1 MEWKL
6 RALDAEGNPI
16 EPKQESVQEPVQEN
30 VQEQVQETV
39 QEQVQETVKE
49 EVKQEKP
56 TEDGI
61 SQEQVEEQA
70 EEQAKDNEQ
79 EKEEVVVSKP
89 IELDDQSILNYL
101 KERRNVE
108 AESLDVLLNNDKEET
123 QPLPEDVANF
133 MKYRQ
138 ETGRSFEDYARLQQ
152 DWNSVD
158 DTNVLRE
165 YYKQEKPHLDAEE
178 IDYLINEE
186 FSFDSE
192 LDEEKDIKKKKIA
205 YKEELYKARNYFEGI
220 KEKYKAPLESREAE
234 IPENYKEA
242 FNFYNKYQ
250 EELDQESATQKDRSR
265 IFQEKT
271 NALFNDEFKGF
282 EFKVGDKKQVFKP
295 NDVSKVKENQLDI
308 NNFFSKHL
316 DEKGIVKDAASYH
329 KALFAAT
336 NADDLF
342 KFAYEQGQA
351 DATEGLVK
359 ETKNIDM
366 SVRSNTPTDTGGTKF
381 RAVDSGDN
389 FSFKIKKR

>member
-16 EPKQESVQEPVQEN
+16 EPKQEAAQEETQEPVQEN

-39 QEQVQETVKE
+39 QEEVVKETVENLQQEESVEEQVQE
-49 EVKQEKP
+49 
-56 TEDGI
+56 
-61 SQEQVEEQA
+61 QA
-70 EEQAKDNEQ
+70 EDTVQ
-79 EKEEVVVSKP
+79 EKEEVTKP

-108 AESLDVLLNNDKEET
+108 VESLDVLLNNDKEET
-123 QPLPEDVANF
+123 QPLPEDVAQF
-133 MKYRQ
+133 MKYKQ

-152 DWNSVD
+152 DWSAMD

-192 LDEEKDIKKKKIA
+192 LDDEKDIKKKKIA
-205 YKEELYKARNYFEGI
+205 YKEELYKARNYFEGM

-250 EELDQESATQKDRSR
+250 EELDQESAMQKDRSR

-308 NNFFSKHL
+308 NNFFSQHL

-336 NADDLF
+336 NADALF
-342 KFAYEQGQA
+342 QFAYEQGKA
-351 DATEGLVK
+351 DATDGLVK

-366 SVRSNTPTDTGGTKF
+366 TVRSNAPTDTGGTKF

-389 FSFKIKKR
+389 FSFKIRKR

>member
-16 EPKQESVQEPVQEN
+16 EPKQEEQPQQEE
-30 VQEQVQETV
+30 VQETV
-39 QEQVQETVKE
+39 QEETQAPVQEKE
-49 EVKQEKP
+49 LIKEATDGVQQQEN
-56 TEDGI
+56 I
-61 SQEQVEEQA
+61 QEQAQEQA
-70 EEQAKDNEQ
+70 EDVQ
-79 EKEEVVVSKP
+79 EKEKVVSKP

-108 AESLDVLLNNDKEET
+108 AESLDVLLNNDKQKT
-123 QPLPEDVANF
+123 QPLPEDVAKF
-133 MKYRQ
+133 VKYK
-138 ETGRSFEDYARLQQ
+138 EDTGRSFEDYARLQQ
-152 DWNSVD
+152 DWNSMD
-158 DTNVLRE
+158 DTNVIRE

-186 FSFDSE
+186 FSFDSD

-205 YKEELYKARNYFEGI
+205 YKEELYKARNHFESM
-220 KEKYKAPLESREAE
+220 KEKYKAPLESREAD

-295 NDVSKVKENQLDI
+295 NDVSGVKENQLDI
-308 NNFFSKHL
+308 NNFFNNHL
-316 DEKGIVKDAASYH
+316 DEKGIVKDAESYH

-336 NADDLF
+336 NADALF
-342 KFAYEQGQA
+342 QFAYEQGKA
-351 DATEGLVK
+351 DATDGLVK

-366 SVRSNTPTDTGGTKF
+366 SVRSNTPTDSGGTKF
-381 RAVDSGDN
+381 RALDSGDD

>member
-16 EPKQESVQEPVQEN
+16 EPKQEEQPQQEE
-30 VQEQVQETV
+30 VQETV
-39 QEQVQETVKE
+39 QEETQAPVQEEELVKETTDAVSEENIQEQVQE
-49 EVKQEKP
+49 
-56 TEDGI
+56 
-61 SQEQVEEQA
+61 QA
-70 EEQAKDNEQ
+70 EDVQ
-79 EKEEVVVSKP
+79 EKEEVVSKP
-89 IELDDQSILNYL
+89 VELDDQSILNYL

-108 AESLDVLLNNDKEET
+108 AESLDVLLNNDKQEA

-133 MKYRQ
+133 MKYKQ

-152 DWNSVD
+152 DWSAID
-158 DTNVLRE
+158 DTNVIRE

-186 FSFDSE
+186 FSFDSD

-205 YKEELYKARNYFEGI
+205 YKEELYKARNHFEGM
-220 KEKYKAPLESREAE
+220 KEKYKAPLESREAD

-250 EELDQESATQKDRSR
+250 EELDQESASQKDRSR

-308 NNFFSKHL
+308 NNFFNKHL
-316 DEKGIVKDAASYH
+316 DEKGIVKDASSYH

-336 NADDLF
+336 NADALF
-342 KFAYEQGQA
+342 QFAYEQGKA
-351 DATEGLVK
+351 DATDGLVK

-366 SVRSNTPTDTGGTKF
+366 SVRSNTPTDSGGTKF

-389 FSFKIKKR
+389 F

>member
-16 EPKQESVQEPVQEN
+16 EPKQESVQEDAQEPVQEP

-39 QEQVQETVKE
+39 QEEVVKETVENLQQE
-49 EVKQEKP
+49 E
-56 TEDGI
+56 
-61 SQEQVEEQA
+61 SVEEQVK
-70 EEQAKDNEQ
+70 EQAEDTVQ
-79 EKEEVVVSKP
+79 EKEEVTKP

-108 AESLDVLLNNDKEET
+108 VESLDVLLNNDKEEA
-123 QPLPEDVANF
+123 QPLPEDVAQF
-133 MKYRQ
+133 MKYKQ
-138 ETGRSFEDYARLQQ
+138 ETGRSVEDYARLQQ
-152 DWNSVD
+152 DWSAMD

-192 LDEEKDIKKKKIA
+192 LDDEKDIKKKKIA
-205 YKEELYKARNYFEGI
+205 YKEELYKARNYFEGM

-250 EELDQESATQKDRSR
+250 EELDQESAMQKDRSR

-308 NNFFSKHL
+308 NNFFSQHL

-336 NADDLF
+336 NADALF
-342 KFAYEQGQA
+342 QFAYEQGKA
-351 DATEGLVK
+351 DATDGLVK

-366 SVRSNTPTDTGGTKF
+366 TVRSNAPTDTGGTKF

-389 FSFKIKKR
+389 FSFKIRKR

>member
-16 EPKQESVQEPVQEN
+16 EPKQEEQPQQEE
-30 VQEQVQETV
+30 VQETV
-39 QEQVQETVKE
+39 QEETQAPVQEEELVKETTDAVQQQENIQEQVQE
-49 EVKQEKP
+49 
-56 TEDGI
+56 
-61 SQEQVEEQA
+61 QA
-70 EEQAKDNEQ
+70 EDVQ
-79 EKEEVVVSKP
+79 EKEEVVSKP
-89 IELDDQSILNYL
+89 VELDDQSILNYL

-108 AESLDVLLNNDKEET
+108 AESLDVLLNNDKQET

-133 MKYRQ
+133 MKYKQ

-152 DWNSVD
+152 DWSAMD

-186 FSFDSE
+186 FSFDSD

-205 YKEELYKARNYFEGI
+205 YKEELYKARNHFEGM
-220 KEKYKAPLESREAE
+220 KEKYKAPLESREAD

-250 EELDQESATQKDRSR
+250 EELDQESASQKDRSR

-308 NNFFSKHL
+308 NNFFNKHL
-316 DEKGIVKDAASYH
+316 DEKGIVKDASSYH

-336 NADDLF
+336 NADALF
-342 KFAYEQGQA
+342 QFAYEQGKA
-351 DATEGLVK
+351 DATNGLVK

-366 SVRSNTPTDTGGTKF
+366 TVRSNTPTESGGTKF

>member
-16 EPKQESVQEPVQEN
+16 EPKQEAAQEETQEPVQEN

-39 QEQVQETVKE
+39 QEEVVKETVDNVQQE
-49 EVKQEKP
+49 E
-56 TEDGI
+56 
-61 SQEQVEEQA
+61 SVEEQVK
-70 EEQAKDNEQ
+70 EQAEDTVQ
-79 EKEEVVVSKP
+79 EKEEVTKP

-108 AESLDVLLNNDKEET
+108 VESLDVLLNNDKEET
-123 QPLPEDVANF
+123 QPLPEDVAQF
-133 MKYRQ
+133 MKYKQ

-152 DWNSVD
+152 DWNAMD

-192 LDEEKDIKKKKIA
+192 LDDEKDIKKKKIA
-205 YKEELYKARNYFEGI
+205 YKEELYKARNYFEGM

-250 EELDQESATQKDRSR
+250 EELDQESAMQKDRSR

-308 NNFFSKHL
+308 NNFFSQHL

-336 NADDLF
+336 NADALF
-342 KFAYEQGQA
+342 QFAYEQGKA
-351 DATEGLVK
+351 DATDGLVK

-366 SVRSNTPTDTGGTKF
+366 TVRSNAPTDTGGTKF

-389 FSFKIKKR
+389 FSFKIRKR

>member
-30 VQEQVQETV
+30 V

>member
-16 EPKQESVQEPVQEN
+16 EPKQEAAQEETQEPVQEN
-30 VQEQVQETV
+30 VQEQVQE
-39 QEQVQETVKE
+39 QVQETVQE
-49 EVKQEKP
+49 EVVKETVENLQQE
-56 TEDGI
+56 E
-61 SQEQVEEQA
+61 SVEEQVQ
-70 EEQAKDNEQ
+70 EQAEDTVQ
-79 EKEEVVVSKP
+79 EKEEVTKP

-108 AESLDVLLNNDKEET
+108 VESLDVLLNNDKEEA
-123 QPLPEDVANF
+123 QPLPEDVAQF
-133 MKYRQ
+133 MKYKQ
-138 ETGRSFEDYARLQQ
+138 ETGRSVEDYARLQQ
-152 DWNSVD
+152 DWSAMD

-192 LDEEKDIKKKKIA
+192 LDDEKDIKKKKIA
-205 YKEELYKARNYFEGI
+205 YKEELYKARNYFEGM

-250 EELDQESATQKDRSR
+250 EELDQESAMQKDRSR

-308 NNFFSKHL
+308 NNFFSQHL

-336 NADDLF
+336 NADALF
-342 KFAYEQGQA
+342 QFAYEQGKA
-351 DATEGLVK
+351 DATDGLVK

-366 SVRSNTPTDTGGTKF
+366 TVRSNAPTDTGGTKF

-389 FSFKIKKR
+389 FSFKIRKR

>member
-16 EPKQESVQEPVQEN
+16 EPKQESVQEEAQEPIQEP

-39 QEQVQETVKE
+39 QEEVVKETVENVQQEESVEEQVQE
-49 EVKQEKP
+49 
-56 TEDGI
+56 
-61 SQEQVEEQA
+61 QA
-70 EEQAKDNEQ
+70 EDTVQ
-79 EKEEVVVSKP
+79 EKEEVTKP

-108 AESLDVLLNNDKEET
+108 VESLDVLLNNDKEET
-123 QPLPEDVANF
+123 QPLPEDVAQF
-133 MKYRQ
+133 MKYKQ

-152 DWNSVD
+152 DWNAMD

-192 LDEEKDIKKKKIA
+192 LDDEKDIKKKKIA
-205 YKEELYKARNYFEGI
+205 YKEELYKARNYFEGM

-234 IPENYKEA
+234 IPENYREA

-250 EELDQESATQKDRSR
+250 EELDQESAMQRDRSR

-308 NNFFSKHL
+308 NNFFSQHL

-336 NADDLF
+336 NADALF
-342 KFAYEQGQA
+342 QFAYEQGKA
-351 DATEGLVK
+351 DATDGLVK

-366 SVRSNTPTDTGGTKF
+366 TVRSNAPTDTGGTKF

-389 FSFKIKKR
+389 FSFKIRKR

>member
-16 EPKQESVQEPVQEN
+16 EPKQEEQPQQEE
-30 VQEQVQETV
+30 VQETV
-39 QEQVQETVKE
+39 QEETQAPVQEEELVKETTDAVSEENIQEQVQE
-49 EVKQEKP
+49 
-56 TEDGI
+56 
-61 SQEQVEEQA
+61 QA
-70 EEQAKDNEQ
+70 EDVQ
-79 EKEEVVVSKP
+79 EKEEVVSKP
-89 IELDDQSILNYL
+89 VELDDQSILNYL

-108 AESLDVLLNNDKEET
+108 AESLDVLLNNDKQEA

-133 MKYRQ
+133 MKYKQ

-152 DWNSVD
+152 DWSAMD

-186 FSFDSE
+186 FSFDSD

-205 YKEELYKARNYFEGI
+205 YKEELYKARNHFEGM
-220 KEKYKAPLESREAE
+220 KEKYKAPLESREAD

-250 EELDQESATQKDRSR
+250 EELDQESASQKDRSR

-308 NNFFSKHL
+308 NNFFNKHL
-316 DEKGIVKDAASYH
+316 DEKGIVKDASSYH

-336 NADDLF
+336 NADALF
-342 KFAYEQGQA
+342 QFAYEQGKA
-351 DATEGLVK
+351 DATDGLVK

-366 SVRSNTPTDTGGTKF
+366 SVRSNTPTDSGGTKF

-389 FSFKIKKR
+389 FSFKIRKR

>member
-16 EPKQESVQEPVQEN
+16 EPKQEEQPQQEVAQENIEKTVQEETQAPVQEEELVKETTDAVSEEN
-30 VQEQVQETV
+30 IQEQVQE
-39 QEQVQETVKE
+39 
-49 EVKQEKP
+49 
-56 TEDGI
+56 
-61 SQEQVEEQA
+61 QA
-70 EEQAKDNEQ
+70 EDVQ
-79 EKEEVVVSKP
+79 EKEEVVSKP
-89 IELDDQSILNYL
+89 VELDDQSILNYL

-133 MKYRQ
+133 MKYKQ

-152 DWNSVD
+152 DWNDMD

-186 FSFDSE
+186 FSFDSD

-205 YKEELYKARNYFEGI
+205 YKEELYKARNYFEGM

-242 FNFYNKYQ
+242 FNFYSKYQ

-308 NNFFSKHL
+308 NNFFNKHL

-336 NADDLF
+336 NADALF
-342 KFAYEQGQA
+342 QFAYEQGKA
-351 DATEGLVK
+351 DATDGLVK

-366 SVRSNTPTDTGGTKF
+366 TVRSNTPTDSGGTKF

>member
-16 EPKQESVQEPVQEN
+16 EPKQEEQPQQEE
-30 VQEQVQETV
+30 VQETV
-39 QEQVQETVKE
+39 QEETQAPVQQEELVKETTDAVQQQENIQEQVQE
-49 EVKQEKP
+49 
-56 TEDGI
+56 
-61 SQEQVEEQA
+61 QA
-70 EEQAKDNEQ
+70 EDVQ
-79 EKEEVVVSKP
+79 EKEKVVSKP
-89 IELDDQSILNYL
+89 VELDDQSILNYL

-108 AESLDVLLNNDKEET
+108 AESLDVLLNNDKQET

-133 MKYRQ
+133 MKYKQ

-152 DWNSVD
+152 DWSAMD

-186 FSFDSE
+186 FSFDSD

-205 YKEELYKARNYFEGI
+205 YKEELYKARNHFEGM
-220 KEKYKAPLESREAE
+220 KEKYKAPLESREAD

-250 EELDQESATQKDRSR
+250 EELDQESASQKDRSR

-308 NNFFSKHL
+308 NNFFNKHL
-316 DEKGIVKDAASYH
+316 DEKGVVKDASSYH

-336 NADDLF
+336 NADALF
-342 KFAYEQGQA
+342 QFAYEQGKA
-351 DATEGLVK
+351 DATDGLVK

-366 SVRSNTPTDTGGTKF
+366 TVRSNTPTDSGGTKF

>member
-16 EPKQESVQEPVQEN
+16 EPKQEEQPQQEE
-30 VQEQVQETV
+30 VQETV
-39 QEQVQETVKE
+39 QEETQAPVQEEELVKETTDAVSEENIQEQVQE
-49 EVKQEKP
+49 
-56 TEDGI
+56 
-61 SQEQVEEQA
+61 QA
-70 EEQAKDNEQ
+70 EDVQ
-79 EKEEVVVSKP
+79 EKEEVVSKP
-89 IELDDQSILNYL
+89 VELDDQSILNYL

-108 AESLDVLLNNDKEET
+108 AESLDVLLNNDKQET

-133 MKYRQ
+133 MKYKQ

-152 DWNSVD
+152 DWSAMD

-186 FSFDSE
+186 FSFDSD

-205 YKEELYKARNYFEGI
+205 YKEELYKARNHFEGM
-220 KEKYKAPLESREAE
+220 KEKYKAPLESREAD

-250 EELDQESATQKDRSR
+250 EELDQESASQKDRSR

-308 NNFFSKHL
+308 NNFFNKHL
-316 DEKGIVKDAASYH
+316 DEKGIVKDASSYH

-336 NADDLF
+336 NADALF
-342 KFAYEQGQA
+342 QFAYEQGKA
-351 DATEGLVK
+351 DATDGLVK

-366 SVRSNTPTDTGGTKF
+366 SVRSNTPTDSGGTKF

-389 FSFKIKKR
+389 FSFKIRKR

>member
-16 EPKQESVQEPVQEN
+16 EPKQEEQPQQEE
-30 VQEQVQETV
+30 VQETV
-39 QEQVQETVKE
+39 QEETQAPVQEEELVKETTDAVSEENIQEQVQE
-49 EVKQEKP
+49 
-56 TEDGI
+56 
-61 SQEQVEEQA
+61 QA
-70 EEQAKDNEQ
+70 EDVQ
-79 EKEEVVVSKP
+79 EKEEVVSKP
-89 IELDDQSILNYL
+89 VELDDQSILNYL

-108 AESLDVLLNNDKEET
+108 AESLDVLLNNDKQEA

-133 MKYRQ
+133 MKYKQ
-138 ETGRSFEDYARLQQ
+138 ETGMSFEDYARLQQ
-152 DWNSVD
+152 DWSAMD

-186 FSFDSE
+186 FSFDSD

-205 YKEELYKARNYFEGI
+205 YKEELYKARNHFEGM
-220 KEKYKAPLESREAE
+220 KEKYKAPLESREAD

-250 EELDQESATQKDRSR
+250 EELDQESASQKDRSR

-308 NNFFSKHL
+308 NNFFNKHL
-316 DEKGIVKDAASYH
+316 DEKGIVKDASSYH

-336 NADDLF
+336 NADALF
-342 KFAYEQGQA
+342 QFAYEQGKA
-351 DATEGLVK
+351 DATDGLVK

-366 SVRSNTPTDTGGTKF
+366 SVRSNTPTDSGGTKF

-389 FSFKIKKR
+389 FSFKIRKR

>member
-16 EPKQESVQEPVQEN
+16 EPKQEAAQEETQEPVQEN
-30 VQEQVQETV
+30 VQEQVQE
-39 QEQVQETVKE
+39 QVQETVQE
-49 EVKQEKP
+49 EVVKETVENLQQE
-56 TEDGI
+56 E
-61 SQEQVEEQA
+61 SVEEQVQ
-70 EEQAKDNEQ
+70 EQAEDTVQ
-79 EKEEVVVSKP
+79 EKEEVTKP

-108 AESLDVLLNNDKEET
+108 VESLDVLLNNDKEEA
-123 QPLPEDVANF
+123 QPLPEDVAQF
-133 MKYRQ
+133 MKYKQ

-152 DWNSVD
+152 DWSAMD

-192 LDEEKDIKKKKIA
+192 LDDEKDIKKKKIA
-205 YKEELYKARNYFEGI
+205 YKEELYKARNYFEGM

-250 EELDQESATQKDRSR
+250 EELDQESAMQKDRSR

-308 NNFFSKHL
+308 NNFFSQHL

-336 NADDLF
+336 NADALF
-342 KFAYEQGQA
+342 QFAYEQGKA
-351 DATEGLVK
+351 DATDGLVK

-366 SVRSNTPTDTGGTKF
+366 TVRSNAPTDTGGTKF

-389 FSFKIKKR
+389 FSFKIRKR

>member
-16 EPKQESVQEPVQEN
+16 EPKQEEQPQQEE
-30 VQEQVQETV
+30 VQETV
-39 QEQVQETVKE
+39 QEETQAPVQEEELVKETTDAVQQQENIQEQVQE
-49 EVKQEKP
+49 
-56 TEDGI
+56 
-61 SQEQVEEQA
+61 QA
-70 EEQAKDNEQ
+70 EDVQ
-79 EKEEVVVSKP
+79 EKEEVVSKP
-89 IELDDQSILNYL
+89 VELDDQSILNYL

-108 AESLDVLLNNDKEET
+108 AESLDVLLNNDKQET

-133 MKYRQ
+133 MKYKQ

-152 DWNSVD
+152 DWSAMD

-186 FSFDSE
+186 FSFDSD

-205 YKEELYKARNYFEGI
+205 YKEELYKARNHFEGM
-220 KEKYKAPLESREAE
+220 KEKYKAPLESREAD

-250 EELDQESATQKDRSR
+250 EELDQESASQKDRSR

-308 NNFFSKHL
+308 NNFFNKHL
-316 DEKGIVKDAASYH
+316 DEKGIVKDASSYH

-336 NADDLF
+336 NADALF
-342 KFAYEQGQA
+342 QFAYEQGKA
-351 DATEGLVK
+351 DATDGLVK

-366 SVRSNTPTDTGGTKF
+366 TVRSNTPTESGGTKF

>member
-16 EPKQESVQEPVQEN
+16 EPKQEEQPQQEE
-30 VQEQVQETV
+30 VQETV
-39 QEQVQETVKE
+39 QEETQAPVQEEELVKETTDAVSEENIQEQVQE
-49 EVKQEKP
+49 
-56 TEDGI
+56 
-61 SQEQVEEQA
+61 QA
-70 EEQAKDNEQ
+70 EDVQ
-79 EKEEVVVSKP
+79 EKEEVVSKP
-89 IELDDQSILNYL
+89 VELDDQSILNYL

-108 AESLDVLLNNDKEET
+108 AESLDVLLNNDKQEA

-133 MKYRQ
+133 MKYKQ

-152 DWNSVD
+152 DWSAMD
-158 DTNVLRE
+158 DTNVIRE

-186 FSFDSE
+186 FSFDSD

-205 YKEELYKARNYFEGI
+205 YKEELYKARNHFEGM
-220 KEKYKAPLESREAE
+220 KEKYKAPLESREAD

-250 EELDQESATQKDRSR
+250 EELDQESASQKDRSR

-308 NNFFSKHL
+308 NNFFNKHL
-316 DEKGIVKDAASYH
+316 DEKGIVKDASSYH

-336 NADDLF
+336 NADALF
-342 KFAYEQGQA
+342 QFAYEQGKA
-351 DATEGLVK
+351 DATDGLVK

-366 SVRSNTPTDTGGTKF
+366 SVRSNTPTDSGGTKF

-389 FSFKIKKR
+389 FSFKIRKR

>member
-16 EPKQESVQEPVQEN
+16 EPKQEAAQEETQEPVQEN
-30 VQEQVQETV
+30 VQEQVQE
-39 QEQVQETVKE
+39 QVQETVQE
-49 EVKQEKP
+49 EVVKETVDNVQQE
-56 TEDGI
+56 E
-61 SQEQVEEQA
+61 SVEEQVK
-70 EEQAKDNEQ
+70 EQAEDTVQ
-79 EKEEVVVSKP
+79 EKEEVTKP

-108 AESLDVLLNNDKEET
+108 VESLDVLLNNDKEEA
-123 QPLPEDVANF
+123 QPLPEDVAQF
-133 MKYRQ
+133 MKYKQ
-138 ETGRSFEDYARLQQ
+138 ETGRSVEDYARLQQ
-152 DWNSVD
+152 DWSAMD

-192 LDEEKDIKKKKIA
+192 LDDEKDIKKKKIA
-205 YKEELYKARNYFEGI
+205 YKEELYKARNYFEGM

-250 EELDQESATQKDRSR
+250 EELDQESAMQKDRSR

-308 NNFFSKHL
+308 NNFFSQHL

-336 NADDLF
+336 NADALF
-342 KFAYEQGQA
+342 QFAYEQGKA
-351 DATEGLVK
+351 DATDGLVK

-366 SVRSNTPTDTGGTKF
+366 TVRSNAPTDTGGTKF

-389 FSFKIKKR
+389 FSFKIRKR

>member
-16 EPKQESVQEPVQEN
+16 EPKQEEQPQQEE
-30 VQEQVQETV
+30 VQETV
-39 QEQVQETVKE
+39 QEETQAPVQEEELVKETTDAVQQQENIQEQVQE
-49 EVKQEKP
+49 
-56 TEDGI
+56 
-61 SQEQVEEQA
+61 QA
-70 EEQAKDNEQ
+70 EDVQ
-79 EKEEVVVSKP
+79 EKEEVVSKP
-89 IELDDQSILNYL
+89 VELDDQSILNYL

-108 AESLDVLLNNDKEET
+108 AESLDVLLNNDKQET

-133 MKYRQ
+133 MKYKQ

-152 DWNSVD
+152 DWSAMD

-186 FSFDSE
+186 FSFDSD

-205 YKEELYKARNYFEGI
+205 YKEELYKARNHFEGM
-220 KEKYKAPLESREAE
+220 KEKYKAPLESREAD

-250 EELDQESATQKDRSR
+250 EELDQESASQKDRSR

-308 NNFFSKHL
+308 NNFFNKHL
-316 DEKGIVKDAASYH
+316 DEKGIVKDASSYH

-336 NADDLF
+336 NADALF
-342 KFAYEQGQA
+342 QFAYEQGKA
-351 DATEGLVK
+351 DATDGLVK

-366 SVRSNTPTDTGGTKF
+366 SVRSNTPTDSGGTKF

-389 FSFKIKKR
+389 FSFKIRKR

>member
-16 EPKQESVQEPVQEN
+16 EPKQEEQPQQEEVQETAQEETQAPVQE
-30 VQEQVQETV
+30 EEL
-39 QEQVQETVKE
+39 VKE
-49 EVKQEKP
+49 TTDAIQQQE
-56 TEDGI
+56 DV
-61 SQEQVEEQA
+61 QEQA
-70 EEQAKDNEQ
+70 EEQAKDIVQ
-79 EKEEVVVSKP
+79 EKEEVTKP
-89 IELDDQSILNYL
+89 IELDEQSILNYL

-108 AESLDVLLNNDKEET
+108 AESLDVLLNNDKQET
-123 QPLPEDVANF
+123 QPLPEDVAQF
-133 MKYRQ
+133 VKYKE

-152 DWNSVD
+152 DWSSMD
-158 DTNVLRE
+158 DANVLRE

-186 FSFDSE
+186 FSFDSD

-205 YKEELYKARNYFEGI
+205 YKEELYKARNHFEGM
-220 KEKYKAPLESREAE
+220 KEKYKAPLESREAD

-295 NDVSKVKENQLDI
+295 NDVSSVKENQLDI
-308 NNFFSKHL
+308 NNFFNRHL

-336 NADDLF
+336 NADTLF
-342 KFAYEQGQA
+342 QFAYEQGKA
-351 DATEGLVK
+351 DATNGIVK

-366 SVRSNTPTDTGGTKF
+366 SVRSNTPTDSGGTKF

-389 FSFKIKKR
+389 FSFKIRKR

>member
-16 EPKQESVQEPVQEN
+16 EPKQEEQPQQEE
-30 VQEQVQETV
+30 VQETV
-39 QEQVQETVKE
+39 QEETQAPVQEEELVKETTDAVQQQENIQEQVQE
-49 EVKQEKP
+49 
-56 TEDGI
+56 
-61 SQEQVEEQA
+61 QA
-70 EEQAKDNEQ
+70 EDVQ
-79 EKEEVVVSKP
+79 EKEEVVSKP
-89 IELDDQSILNYL
+89 VELDDQSILNYL

-108 AESLDVLLNNDKEET
+108 AESLDVLLNNDKQET

-133 MKYRQ
+133 MKYKQ

-152 DWNSVD
+152 DWSAMD
-158 DTNVLRE
+158 DTNVIRE

-186 FSFDSE
+186 FSFDSD

-205 YKEELYKARNYFEGI
+205 YKEELYKARNHFEGM
-220 KEKYKAPLESREAE
+220 KEKYKAPLESREAD

-250 EELDQESATQKDRSR
+250 EELDQESASQKDRSR

-308 NNFFSKHL
+308 NNFFNKHL
-316 DEKGIVKDAASYH
+316 DEKGIVKDASSYH

-336 NADDLF
+336 NADALF
-342 KFAYEQGQA
+342 QFAYEQGKA
-351 DATEGLVK
+351 DATDGLVK

-366 SVRSNTPTDTGGTKF
+366 SVRSNTPTDSGGTKF

-389 FSFKIKKR
+389 FSFKIRKR